1 MNYVETDIIKEL
13 TDTTARSKS
22 NTKRI
27 DEIKEEQET
36 LKTLAVSVATL
47 AEKEKTMESDVKEIK
62 SDIKEINSKSGKR
75 WDSIVEKVLL
85 TIVAGLVVYMM
96 ARLGIK

>member
-1 MNYVETDIIKEL
+1 MMNNEEIIKEL
-13 TDTTARSKS
+13 TETTARSKS

-36 LKTLAVSVATL
+36 LKSLAVSVATL
-47 AEKEKTMESDVKEIK
+47 AEKEKTVESDVKEIK
-62 SDIKEINSKSGKR
+62 SDIKDITAKPGKR
-75 WDSIVEKVLL
+75 WESIVEKALL

-96 ARLGIK
+96 AKLGIN

>member
-1 MNYVETDIIKEL
+1 MMIDEKDILKEL
-13 TDTTARSKS
+13 TETSARSKS

-36 LKTLAVSVATL
+36 LKSLAVSVATL
-47 AEKEKTMESDVKEIK
+47 AEKEKTVETDVKEIK
-62 SDIKEINSKSGKR
+62 SDIKDITSKSGKR
-75 WDSIVEKVLL
+75 WESIVEKALL

-96 ARLGIK
+96 TKLGIG

>member
-1 MNYVETDIIKEL
+1 MNHEKLIKEL
-13 TDTTARSKS
+13 TETSERSKS

-36 LKTLAVSVATL
+36 LKSLAVSVATL
-47 AEKEKTMESDVKEIK
+47 AEKEKTVESDVKEIK
-62 SDIKEINSKSGKR
+62 SDIKDITSKPGKR
-75 WDSIVEKVLL
+75 WESIVEKALL

-96 ARLGIK
+96 SKLGIN